1 MPLPL
6 ILVGAAALVAGA
18 FGAKKGTDAYSDNK
32 AAASLRL
39 DATAKFDKAKC
50 QLERAKEKC
59 NSELE
64 SLGRLRLEIF
74 DNEIRRFVS
83 LFSEFRD
90 VRISDLHQL
99 EAIGIQKE
107 SLEEMRTQSH
117 AASEVL
123 QIGIASIGSGALVGL
138 ASYGATTMLASAS
151 TGTVI
156 STLSGVAAT
165 NATLAWFGGGSLAA
179 GGLGMAGGAAVLG
192 GIVAVPVLAVGGMM
206 LAAKAR
212 ENLANARQSLA
223 EAERAASEMKNAQ
236 VVLETITAV
245 SVQFQDVSRRLCDRF
260 TPVLDKLERM
270 IEEKRK
276 WWWRWL
282 PWKLRINL
290 RKLPESDQREV
301 HYAWL
306 FAQTLKAVLDTSL
319 LTEEGALQENVE
331 QALDDTRNFVRYG
344 AAESATTT
352 GGVALLEQNE
362 DDGA

>member
-6 ILVGAAALVAGA
+6 ILAGAAALVVGA
-18 FGAKKGTDAYSDNK
+18 FGAKKGADAYSDNK

-39 DATAKFDKAKC
+39 EATAKFDEAKC

-64 SLGRLRLEIF
+64 SLGLLRLKIL

-90 VRISDLHQL
+90 VRVSDLDQL
-99 EAIGIQKE
+99 GVIDISTE
-107 SLEEMRTQSH
+107 SLKEMRTQSQ
-117 AASEVL
+117 AAGKVL
-123 QIGIASIGSGALVGL
+123 QIGVASLGSGALVGL

-151 TGTVI
+151 TGTAI
-156 STLSGVAAT
+156 STLGGVAAT

-192 GIVAVPVLAVGGMM
+192 GIVAAPVLAVGGMM

-212 ENLANARQSLA
+212 ESLANARQSLA
-223 EAERAASEMKNAQ
+223 EAEKAASEMKDAQ

-245 SVQFQDVSRRLCDRF
+245 SSQFRTVSRRLGDRF
-260 TPVLDKLERM
+260 TLVLDKLERM
-270 IEEKRK
+270 IEKKRK

-282 PWKLRINL
+282 PWKLRINI
-290 RKLPESDQREV
+290 RKLPESNQREV

-306 FAQTLKAVLDTSL
+306 FAQTLKAVLGTSL
-319 LTEEGALQENVE
+319 LTKEGALSENVG
-331 QALDDTRNFVRYG
+331 QVLDDTRKSIYYG
-344 AAESATTT
+344 AEEGATRAERL
-352 GGVALLEQNE
+352 ALLEQRE